1 MEITVIEEKRKLM
14 VSELGQLQTQLNAMQ
29 TRIQQLTG
37 GVLLCNE
44 LIQEAKAETA
54 KAETEE
60 KKEDPK
66 NDKKVVPIKKD

>member
-1 MEITVIEEKRKLM
+1 MEIKVIEEKRKLM

-44 LIQEAKAETA
+44 LIQEAANAET
-54 KAETEE
+54 KEE
-60 KKEDPK
+60 KKDEENPK
-66 NDKKVVPIKKD
+66 KDVPIKKD